1 MENFSIQSVGNLAV
15 ITVDLSFM
23 NVESLNRFFERLRAE
38 QLIRKA
44 NFSDEIAEIGS
55 EIKENWW
62 QENREAY
69 LEGINDADRN

>member
-1 MENFSIQSVGNLAV
+1 MENFSIQSVGNRAV

-44 NFSDEIAEIGS
+44 KFSDKIAEIGS